1 MKKQITAVMAA
12 FLSAAMAFNSLAA
25 TKLATPTGVQWS
37 SEEEALPQ
45 WNAVDGAAGKYQVEA
60 YLNNERIYNST
71 HHYSTTHLE
80 EVYEAGGFTS
90 WVNESGIYK
99 FRVMALG
106 DDANTLDSDWSDYS
120 EDWDFV
126 KADVQFDAPTN
137 AHWDGTHVCWDEP
150 EIPAEYDSYLKGYE
164 VRIFGDEREL
174 VVHHNVF
181 PNYDTAD
188 DMEDPDVKEWTFSV
202 RAISNTPSK
211 IFHSEMAYSDG

>member
-1 MKKQITAVMAA
+1 MLMKKQITAVMAA

-120 EDWDFV
+120 EVCEFV
-126 KADVQFDAPTN
+126 
-137 AHWDGTHVCWDEP
+137 
-150 EIPAEYDSYLKGYE
+150 IS
-164 VRIFGDEREL
+164 
-174 VVHHNVF
+174 
-181 PNYDTAD
+181 
-188 DMEDPDVKEWTFSV
+188 DVKF
-202 RAISNTPSK
+202 
-211 IFHSEMAYSDG
+211 YSYTYSMLDVYDVCCVET